1 MNNATAGRGGVVN
14 GTVARAVKCTAAL
27 RAIDRVELER
37 GKRKVTDLLLTDNS
51 MKYITTTATEGD
63 HCHRVYQTSL
73 WGSISLLTNQK
84 ISRDWTEH

>member
-37 GKRKVTDLLLTDNS
+37 GKEKVTDLLLTDDSTLRN
-51 MKYITTTATEGD
+51 
-63 HCHRVYQTSL
+63 
-73 WGSISLLTNQK
+73 ISLLQLRPRPPLGKSFT
-84 ISRDWTEH
+84 T